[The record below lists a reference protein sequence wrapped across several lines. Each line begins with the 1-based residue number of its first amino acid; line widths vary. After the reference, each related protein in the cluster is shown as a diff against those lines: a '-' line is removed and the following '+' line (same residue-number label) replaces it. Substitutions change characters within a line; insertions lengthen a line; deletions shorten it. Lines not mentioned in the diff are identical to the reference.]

1 MIYHRPQDYAERY
14 YIPFSDVEGNEWK
27 VSIQQPEYE
36 GTAIALQGAEIPV
49 EWMGRGDEDQEE
61 VVLGSTGTIRIIC
74 REQDVQSSLLVQG
87 NLLPKYINDRRVQ
100 VLRYSGGYW
109 DVAWQGFIVPQTL
122 SQDWDA
128 APFEIELP
136 IASVVACM
144 EYFPMPMTNDNCYGA
159 FAEVTNIADMLRR
172 IFCWSGCDIRRI
184 ITNKRIYQDFNGQLQ
199 YKNDEA
205 VHWTQ
210 GVITSQWFYTIENGI
225 MKPKTFKDVL
235 ETIAYPFG
243 KIQEYSKDVAF
254 LLRWK
259 HDADSSEPQSPPLL
273 YALTVWSNYENS
285 VLASSVRFD
294 DYARIQRLLLEAIH
308 TEGEDNKQDKVMA
321 PSSVSFSSESENNAT
336 IFEMSEKSIKSS
348 LPMDVN
354 PEGPPI
360 YRKKI
365 KEGLFRYVYAIDKL
379 YVNTQFMK
387 DFSFS
392 YSPVYTGT
400 FDYLN
405 TLAFCRSVDV
415 TTNTD
420 EKSYAMSL
428 PVSFGFFFNMFADGN
443 PRRDAVCNFTVP
455 MGIKTVATMNNIK
468 LSVTA
473 YDMNEKEPTPNGLA
487 ISIKDLYN
495 NRDYAHVGTTW
506 DWQVGTPDS
515 HVWISVS
522 DELMKEGNDR
532 LLWFNELR
540 GLDDDGLHG
549 IQIGIKCTGNV
560 QHWTGIAFCSVKLEY
575 VTNKWMQREETQQGE
590 EYWTFPERAVIA
602 SFADG
607 ITNRAQLQCE
617 GNGEALSI
625 GFKTRAGDNNA
636 KFRGNIIPHNGFC
649 DYPNYIDKQNREKI
663 EMDAVKFEQYFDT
676 QYFNLIGNYCV
687 VLDGS
692 KVYVPVAVGMN
703 PRMNT
708 IKLILVTTN
717 VTT

>member
-36 GTAIALQGAEIPV
+36 GTATALQGAEMPV

-74 REQDVQSSLLVQG
+74 RKEDVQSNLLEQG

-100 VLRYSGGYW
+100 VLRYSGGNW

-172 IFCWSGCDIRRI
+172 IFCWSGCDMRNI
-184 ITNKRIYQDFNGQLQ
+184 ITNKIIYQDFNGQLQ

-225 MKPKTFKDVL
+225 MNPKTFKDVL

-243 KIQEYSKDVAF
+243 KIQEYSKDVCF
-254 LLRWK
+254 VMRWK
-259 HDADSSEPQSPPLL
+259 HDADSGDPQSPPML

-285 VLASSVRFD
+285 VLASSVRFS
-294 DYARIQRLLLEAIH
+294 DYARIQRLLLKAIH

-321 PSSVSFSSESENNAT
+321 PSAVSFSSESENNAT
-336 IFEMSEKSIKSS
+336 VFEMSEKSIKSS

-360 YRKKI
+360 YNKRVA
-365 KEGLFRYVYAIDKL
+365 EGLFRYVYAIDKF

-392 YSPVYTGT
+392 YSPAYTGT
-400 FDYLN
+400 FNYLN

-415 TTNTD
+415 TINTD

-428 PVSFGFFFNMFADGN
+428 PVSFGLFFNLNADLAIS
-443 PRRDAVCNFTVP
+443 RSAVCKFTVP
-455 MGIKTVATMNNIK
+455 MGIKTVVGMNNIK

-473 YDMNEKEPTPNGLA
+473 YDMNEQEPTPNGLA

-522 DELMKEGNDR
+522 DLMKEGNDR

-540 GLDDDGLHG
+540 GLDDDGLHE
-549 IQIGIKCTGNV
+549 IQIEVQCSGNIL
-560 QHWTGIAFCSVKLEY
+560 HWIGTAFCSVKLEY
-575 VTNKWMQREETQQGE
+575 VTNKWMQEEE
-590 EYWTFPERAVIA
+590 EGVWTFPERAVIA

-607 ITNRAQLQCE
+607 ITNRAQVQCE

-663 EMDAVKFEQYFDT
+663 EMDAVKVEQYFDT

>member
-36 GTAIALQGAEIPV
+36 GTATALQGAEMPV

-74 REQDVQSSLLVQG
+74 RKEDVQSNLLEQG

-100 VLRYSGGYW
+100 VLRYSGGNW

-172 IFCWSGCDIRRI
+172 IFCWSGCDMRNI

-225 MKPKTFKDVL
+225 MNPKTFKDVL

-243 KIQEYSKDVAF
+243 KIQEYSKDVCF
-254 LLRWK
+254 VMRWK
-259 HDADSSEPQSPPLL
+259 HDADSGDPQSPPML
-273 YALTVWSNYENS
+273 YALTVWSDYENS
-285 VLASSVRFD
+285 VLASSVRFS
-294 DYARIQRLLLEAIH
+294 DYARIQRLLLKAIH

-321 PSSVSFSSESENNAT
+321 PSAVSFSSESENNAT
-336 IFEMSEKSIKSS
+336 VFEMSEKSIKSS

-354 PEGPPI
+354 QEVLPI
-360 YRKKI
+360 YITRVA
-365 KEGLFRYVYAIDKL
+365 EGLFRYVYAIDKF

-392 YSPVYTGT
+392 YSPAYTGT
-400 FDYLN
+400 FNYLN

-415 TTNTD
+415 TINTD

-428 PVSFGFFFNMFADGN
+428 PVSFGLFFNLNADLATS
-443 PRRDAVCNFTVP
+443 RSAVCKFTVP
-455 MGIKTVATMNNIK
+455 MGIKTVVGINNIK

-473 YDMNEKEPTPNGLA
+473 YDMNEQEPTPNGLA

-522 DELMKEGNDR
+522 DLMKEGNDR

-540 GLDDDGLHG
+540 GLDDDGLHE
-549 IQIGIKCTGNV
+549 IQIEVQCSGNIL
-560 QHWTGIAFCSVKLEY
+560 HWIGTAFCSVKLEY
-575 VTNKWMQREETQQGE
+575 VTNKWMQEEE
-590 EYWTFPERAVIA
+590 EGVWTFPERAVIA
-602 SFADG
+602 SFSDG
-607 ITNRAQLQCE
+607 ITNRAQVQCE

-663 EMDAVKFEQYFDT
+663 EMDAVKVEQYFDT